1 MVVWVVLRP
10 TGAVLAYSFEC
21 VYDVAMIHA
30 SRVSFELRIERRFE
44 VLFQKRVRVFHQGFQ
59 TRENR

>member
-1 MVVWVVLRP
+1 MEMETPSDGL
-10 TGAVLAYSFEC
+10 L

-30 SRVSFELRIERRFE
+30 SRVFELRIETRFE
-44 VLFQKRVRVFHQGFQ
+44 VLFQKRVRVFHHGFQ